1 MTFYE
6 RLLNPDVYY
15 APRIDWDAIRQDVLN
30 NLKISNS
37 RKIQYYEIPIAFDIE
52 TTSFL
57 STRQE
62 KVACMYSWGI
72 SIKAHV
78 ILGRTWGEFLDVYDE
93 IVKIFNPSEKR
104 RIIIYI
110 QNLPYEFQF
119 MCHRLNWEKV
129 FALDERKPLTALT
142 SEWVEFRCSYALS
155 GMSLQKIGENLQRYK
170 IEKMVGDL
178 DYSKPRHHKTPLT
191 DKEWKYQINDVQV
204 VCAYIQETAEND
216 GGYNKIPLT
225 KTGYVRNY
233 CRSMCFA
240 DRHYRFFIKS
250 LTLDLDE
257 YKQLK
262 RAFAG
267 GFTHA
272 NWHYSC
278 KVHENVDS
286 FDFTSSYPYVMVAEK
301 FPMSKS
307 RLVQLENKAQFFSY
321 LKTHCCLFDVELNK
335 LDGWDAPD
343 HIISRS
349 KCSVCDNPIID
360 NGRIITADR
369 VVITITEVDWES
381 IVRFYKF
388 ESFRITN
395 FRVYEKNYLPHAFVK
410 AILKL
415 YADKTEL
422 KDVPGKEV
430 EYMKS
435 KGMVNSAYGMSVTDI
450 VRDEDTFNEEWVKN
464 KADSEEAIKE
474 YNENKNRFLFYP
486 WGIWVT
492 AYARRNLFTGIYEY
506 QEDYIYSDTD
516 SVKVKNAKAH
526 SKYMEEYNRTVALKL
541 QKACEHHNIP
551 VSLTRPKTIKGKEK
565 PLGVW
570 DHDGTYSNFKTLG
583 AKRYMVESK
592 GKISITV
599 AGLGKSIAR
608 DYIVELAKKKGISPF
623 DVFNEELYIPGE
635 HTGKS
640 IHTYFDYEFSDILVD
655 YTGQAETVHE
665 YSGINLAPAEY
676 SLSLDREYLALIG
689 GRKFVRE

>member
-381 IVRFYKF
+381 IVRFSKF

-395 FRVYEKNYLPHAFVK
+395 FRVYEKNYLPHAFV
-410 AILKL
+410 
-415 YADKTEL
+415 
-422 KDVPGKEV
+422 
-430 EYMKS
+430 
-435 KGMVNSAYGMSVTDI
+435 
-450 VRDEDTFNEEWVKN
+450 
-464 KADSEEAIKE
+464 
-474 YNENKNRFLFYP
+474 
-486 WGIWVT
+486 
-492 AYARRNLFTGIYEY
+492 
-506 QEDYIYSDTD
+506 
-516 SVKVKNAKAH
+516 
-526 SKYMEEYNRTVALKL
+526 
-541 QKACEHHNIP
+541 
-551 VSLTRPKTIKGKEK
+551 
-565 PLGVW
+565 
-570 DHDGTYSNFKTLG
+570 
-583 AKRYMVESK
+583 
-592 GKISITV
+592 
-599 AGLGKSIAR
+599 
-608 DYIVELAKKKGISPF
+608 
-623 DVFNEELYIPGE
+623 
-635 HTGKS
+635 
-640 IHTYFDYEFSDILVD
+640 
-655 YTGQAETVHE
+655 
-665 YSGINLAPAEY
+665 
-676 SLSLDREYLALIG
+676 
-689 GRKFVRE
+689 